1 VSQKV
6 YQQHCKRAEEEIILE
21 ACEVVELK
29 FPGELIGK
37 EVIDSNARRIG
48 VVKRIL
54 VVIPQMSIRMI
65 VQGKG
70 EQELPIS
77 EEDIAKVSG
86 LIQLNKSYEK
96 LEEIDVGEVS
106 KLRVKIFREIQ
117 EKLKRT
123 YGRVGFKDQ

>member
-1 VSQKV
+1 M
-6 YQQHCKRAEEEIILE
+6 ET
-21 ACEVVELK
+21 CEVVELK
-29 FPGELIGK
+29 FPGELMGK

-54 VVIPQMSIRMI
+54 LVMPQMTVRMI

-70 EQELPIS
+70 DQELPIS
-77 EEDIAKVSG
+77 SEDIAKVSG

-117 EKLKRT
+117 EKLKKL
-123 YGRVGFKDQ
+123 YGRSGFMGQ